1 MHLFRHW
8 AWPLG
13 EVECGDFDCAYPTP
27 MPEWILGF
35 KEALVTSKDGKEH
48 FERQESWVHVALRP
62 LDI

>member
-1 MHLFRHW
+1 
-8 AWPLG
+8 
-13 EVECGDFDCAYPTP
+13 